1 MAEITTAQITVTATP
16 TLLVQADTDGCIV
29 ILHTHANHG
38 VEIGSASVTEGTG
51 FGLHDNETF
60 EFRLP
65 PNEALY
71 GVRVGEQNQTVWVM
85 RIGNRQ

>member
-1 MAEITTAQITVTATP
+1 MSEISTAQITVTATP
-16 TLLVQADTDGCIV
+16 TLLVQADTDGCVV

-38 VEIGSASVTEGTG
+38 IEIGTSAVTVGTG
-51 FGLHDNETF
+51 FGLHADETF

-65 PNEALY
+65 ANASLY
-71 GVRVGEQNQTVWVM
+71 GIRTGGQNETMYVM

>member
-38 VEIGSASVTEGTG
+38 VEIGSASVTAGTG
-51 FGLHDNETF
+51 FGLHTDETF

-71 GVRVGEQNQTVWVM
+71 GIRVGEQNQTVWVM

>member
-1 MAEITTAQITVTATP
+1 MSEITTAQISVGATP

-38 VEIGSASVTEGTG
+38 IEIGNATVTAGTG
-51 FGLHDNETF
+51 FGLHVDETF

-65 PNEALY
+65 ANEAIY
-71 GVRVGEQNQTVWVM
+71 GIRTGAQNETVYVMRVG
-85 RIGNRQ
+85 NR

>member
-16 TLLVQADTDGCIV
+16 TLLARADTDGCIV

-38 VEIGSASVTEGTG
+38 IEIGNATVSAGTG
-51 FGLHDNETF
+51 FGLHNDATF

-65 PNEALY
+65 ANEAIY
-71 GVRVGEQNQTVWVM
+71 GIRSGAQNEMVYVM